1 MNIKLGNI
9 SRMVLHYVGNK
20 FREEGVSFSEKELD
34 FEEVSSEF
42 VTMLSNSFD
51 FKESCHFY
59 FESSLDLNPIY
70 TFVKTIFTDK
80 LRFLEQSIY
89 IAKILYEKSSHPMT
103 KGGELNVI
111 YLTDCEIE
119 GELVDAI
126 ALLKTENKQKAIQYQ
141 RTDSGYEIKLSE
153 VVNLTKVEKGCIIFN
168 RHPDEGYL
176 VFSVDKQVLGIQS
189 RYWKDD
195 FLHVQSDVTDYVQ
208 TKNLLQSCKCFVK
221 ENYKN
226 ESKVERAG
234 LVSKIRA
241 RLENTEHLNIKDFSE
256 EMFSHSNLDKDFQS
270 YLSSSSNEYA
280 VHQSEITLE
289 NKLVKRKSSMLKT
302 TLYLDANFEINILG
316 GEEYMVHGFDEDAG
330 MSYYKLYY
338 IKEK

>member
-9 SRMVLHYVGNK
+9 SRMVLHFVGNK
-20 FREEGVSFSEKELD
+20 YREEGVSFSEKELD
-34 FEEVSSEF
+34 FAEVSSEF

-80 LRFLEQSIY
+80 LRFLEQSVY

-103 KGGELNVI
+103 RGGELNVI
-111 YLTDCEIE
+111 YLTDCEVDE
-119 GELVDAI
+119 ELVDAV
-126 ALLKTENKQKAIQYQ
+126 ALLKTETKQKAIQYQ

-168 RHPDEGYL
+168 QHPDEGYL
-176 VFSVDKQVLGIQS
+176 VFSVDKQAQGIQS
-189 RYWKDD
+189 KYWKDD
-195 FLHVQSDVTDYVQ
+195 FLHVRSAETNYTQ

-221 ENYKN
+221 QNYKN
-226 ESKVERAG
+226 ESKIEKAS
-234 LVSKIRA
+234 LVSKMRTK
-241 RLENTEHLNIKDFSE
+241 LENTEHLNIKDFSE
-256 EMFSHSNLDKDFQS
+256 EMFGHSNLDKEFQS

-280 VHQSEITLE
+280 VHQQEITLE
-289 NKLVKRKSSMLKT
+289 NKLVKRKSSMPKT
-302 TLYLDANFEINILG
+302 TLYLDTNFEINILG
-316 GEEYMVHGFDEDAG
+316 GEEYMTHGFDEDAG
-330 MSYYKLYY
+330 MNYYKLYY
-338 IKEK
+338 QQEK